1 MRVMGSYF
9 SNHIFFLGFQR
20 VINDWSAAFFTIF
33 KLGPQQLGVVHSKV
47 PVSNLDKGVSIDEYL
62 DGYLMQRSSRHGKK
76 MEVLELGMQEI
87 RTYFRLFLLSSVLLL
102 FMFCSRIAKSKS
114 SRPVLSAIP
123 L

>member
-1 MRVMGSYF
+1 
-9 SNHIFFLGFQR
+9 
-20 VINDWSAAFFTIF
+20 
-33 KLGPQQLGVVHSKV
+33 LGPLHLGEVDPKVSASK
-47 PVSNLDKGVSIDEYL
+47 LDKWVSIDEYL
-62 DGYLMQRSSRHGKK
+62 DGYLMERSSRYGKK

-102 FMFCSRIAKSKS
+102 FMFCSRISKSKS